1 MDEKEMKQTIE
12 AEETATET
20 PVEEPTECD
29 NKKKKS
35 TKKLETELKQLTE
48 QYSELNDRYVRMLA
62 EYDNFRRRS
71 QKERES
77 TYADAYGDAVS
88 EMLPVI
94 DNLERA
100 AQYSDAEAVLKGVQ
114 MILKS
119 TEDMLARLGIT
130 EIEAKTFDPQFHNA
144 VMHVEDEALGEGE
157 IVEVLQKGYMKGDK
171 VIRYAMVKVA
181 N

>member
-1 MDEKEMKQTIE
+1 MDEKEFDTAAESCEEQTAPEVDE
-12 AEETATET
+12 AT
-20 PVEEPTECD
+20 D
-29 NKKKKS
+29 NKKKKN
-35 TKKLETELKQLTE
+35 TKKLEAELQKLTE
-48 QYSELNDRYVRMLA
+48 QYAELNDRYVRMLA

-71 QKERES
+71 QKERENV
-77 TYADAYGDAVS
+77 YADAYSDAVS

-119 TEDMLARLGIT
+119 TEDMLSKLGIV
-130 EIEAKTFDPQFHNA
+130 EIEAKVFDPEYHNA
-144 VMHVEDEALGEGE
+144 VMHVEDESYGEGE
-157 IVEVLQKGYMKGDK
+157 VVEVLQKGYMKGDK
-171 VIRYAMVKVA
+171 VIRYVMVKVA

>member
-1 MDEKEMKQTIE
+1 MEEKEMDQTVE
-12 AEETATET
+12 TPEPETAESVEETT
-20 PVEEPTECD
+20 D
-29 NKKKKS
+29 NKKKKN
-35 TKKLETELKQLTE
+35 TKKLEAELKQLTE
-48 QYSELNDRYVRMLA
+48 QYAELNDRYVRMLA

-77 TYADAYGDAVS
+77 TYADAYSDAVS

-100 AQYSDAEAVLKGVQ
+100 AQYTDAEAVLKGVQ

-119 TEDMLARLGIT
+119 TADMLAKLGIT
-130 EIEAKTFDPQFHNA
+130 EIEAKTFDPEYHNA
-144 VMHVEDEALGEGE
+144 VMHVEDESLGEGE
-157 IVEVLQKGYMKGDK
+157 IVEVLQKGYVKGDK

>member
-1 MDEKEMKQTIE
+1 MNQTVDTP
-12 AEETATET
+12 ETEQSAD
-20 PVEEPTECD
+20 VEESTD

-35 TKKLETELKQLTE
+35 TKKLEAELQKLNE

-71 QKERES
+71 QKEREN

-100 AQYSDAEAVLKGVQ
+100 AQYTDAEAVLKGVQ

-119 TEDMLARLGIT
+119 TADMLAKLGIT
-130 EIEAKTFDPQFHNA
+130 EIEAKVFDPEFHNA
-144 VMHVEDEALGEGE
+144 VMHVEDESLGEGE

>member
-1 MDEKEMKQTIE
+1 MDEKDMNKEVDATETEQTAE
-12 AEETATET
+12 AEEST
-20 PVEEPTECD
+20 D
-29 NKKKKS
+29 SKKKKS
-35 TKKLETELKQLTE
+35 TKKLEAELQKLNE
-48 QYSELNDRYVRMLA
+48 QYAELNDRYVRMLA

-71 QKERES
+71 QKEREN

-100 AQYSDAEAVLKGVQ
+100 AQYTDADAVLKGVQ

-119 TEDMLARLGIT
+119 TEDMLTKLGIT
-130 EIEAKTFDPQFHNA
+130 EIEAKVFDPEYHNA
-144 VMHVEDEALGEGE
+144 VMHIEDESLGDGE